1 MRRNR
6 VTWAI
11 FIATLAMLILNGK
24 SANAEVLEKMKTIK
38 GIPLHYVVVLPNGF
52 DPAKAYPGV
61 LAFPGGLQTMD
72 TVQGTLERN
81 WKDEA
86 EKRGYIVVIPA
97 APGELFF
104 QGGEKVFPDFIVQ
117 LLSDYKILGNKFHIA
132 GVSNGGVSA
141 FYIAEMYPEY
151 FLSITV
157 FPGFLP
163 NPTPASIKRLSKM
176 CINMYA
182 GADDIEW
189 VVEMERQAAAFRAQ
203 GLTAQITIEP
213 GQTHRVTS
221 LEGRGAG
228 LIFKQLEAAQQGC
241 GK

>member
-1 MRRNR
+1 M
-6 VTWAI
+6 A
-11 FIATLAMLILNGK
+11 ALAMPLLAGQT
-24 SANAEVLEKMKTIK
+24 AHAEVLQKMKTIK

-52 DPAKAYPGV
+52 DPAKTYPGV
-61 LAFPGGLQTMD
+61 LAFSGGLQTMD
-72 TVQGTLERN
+72 TVERTLESN

-86 EKRGYIVVIPA
+86 EKRGYIVVLPV
-97 APGELFF
+97 APGRLFF
-104 QGGEKVFPDFIVQ
+104 QGGEEVFPDFLDQ
-117 LLSDYKILGNKFHIA
+117 LLTEYKILGNKFHIA
-132 GVSNGGVSA
+132 GVSNGGISA
-141 FYIAEMYPEY
+141 FHVAEMYPDY

-163 NPTPASIKRLSKM
+163 NPSTASINRLSKM

-189 VVEMERQAAAFRAQ
+189 VVEMQRQAAAFQKQ

-228 LIFKQLEAAQQGC
+228 QIFKGLEAAQRGC